1 MLLLIF
7 QAGDQAYGL
16 DTRGVIEV
24 APYPVC
30 TPMPRAPAFVAGLAN
45 WRGRTLPVID
55 LSVLIDGTPAR
66 PLLSTRLLIV
76 EYAMPDG
83 RSHPLGL
90 VAEKAVETIEFEQ
103 ARYEP
108 QKVRIPDAPYLNGTV
123 QRTGRLVQRLA
134 LDELLPSSVRGLLFP
149 ESEAA

>member
-7 QAGDQAYGL
+7 QAGGQTYGL
-16 DTRGVIEV
+16 DTRNVIEV

-30 TPMPRAPAFVAGLAN
+30 TPMPHAPGYVAGLAT
-45 WRGRTLPVID
+45 WRGRTVPVVDLPA
-55 LSVLIDGTPAR
+55 LIDGTPAR

-90 VAEKAVETIEFEQ
+90 VAEKAVEAIVFEP
-103 ARYEP
+103 AHHEP
-108 QKVRIPDAPYLNGTV
+108 QKVKIPDAPYLDGTV
-123 QRTGRLVQRLA
+123 QHAGRLVQRLA
-134 LDELLPSSVRGLLFP
+134 LGELLPASVRALLFP